1 MTSVNGLI
9 QIHSLPKHLRARCE
23 WEIARIL
30 GRPVSVRWHRQP
42 SIPSSLCGVVE
53 WVGEAGCAAQ
63 VASALFGWRDLRF
76 DMYESASPGNDGVRF
91 SYTPRLGLF
100 RAPVDASGA
109 TVVTEDRLRLAIE
122 SAGSDVTAIRESIND
137 VLGTA
142 WDLELEALRA
152 EHLDITVA
160 S

>member
-23 WEIARIL
+23 WEISRIV
-30 GRPVSVRWHRQP
+30 GRPVGIRWRRQGA
-42 SIPSSLCGVVE
+42 IPSSLCGACE
-53 WVGEAGCAAQ
+53 WIAEPGVAATL
-63 VASALFGWRDLRF
+63 ASALFGWSDVRF
-76 DMYESASPGNDGVRF
+76 DIYESASPGNDGVRF
-91 SYTPRLGLF
+91 SHTPRLGLF
-100 RAPVDASGA
+100 RAQIDASGA
-109 TVVTEDRLRLAIE
+109 TVVSEDRLRLVIE

-142 WDLELEALRA
+142 WDQELDPLRA
-152 EHLDITVA
+152 EHLDLTVA